1 MKYLDQVSCAEGPH
15 LNSKAKEFAYPVL
28 EMGEKSN
35 LLGTL
40 LLWHEEE
47 GMLGGFGS
55 SY

>member
-1 MKYLDQVSCAEGPH
+1 M
-15 LNSKAKEFAYPVL
+15 NSKAEELAYPVP

-40 LLWHEEE
+40 LPWHEEG